1 MLSRFSSLKCVA
13 INVSKFIRPRK
24 KTPVFNL
31 LLHTR
36 TANKKPKE
44 GLLPTG
50 ESQQNCNTE
59 KKVAVL
65 LTGCGG
71 LDGSEPY
78 EVISLVIYL
87 HYRGFTTEFFAPE
100 HIIKP
105 VMDHNRK
112 KPVEHDHPSAG
123 ERYINLEAQRLFHRE
138 QDRVQCIDSLIPS
151 NYEALFIPGG
161 QGVINYMLL
170 ARGEPFRPPVPT
182 FKNIIERFIADKKPI
197 GTISSGGIVVA
208 TVYKMI
214 GYENFYYTM
223 GSRDIKPR
231 LCHSYDAFALSD
243 MLDANHVDKHE
254 GIESSYQFM
263 STPGMMDSGKVHLP
277 TAFSWIHH
285 LVLCC
290 QHQIL
295 SRRPTPYWN
304 RQSCHIPNQTLH
316 NEYQF
321 STEEPHRLLIGRPPS
336 QKVDSGPRRLSPPK
350 KGKVAVLLNGCG
362 GSDGSNVCETVCL
375 ANQLS
380 LFGFSPIFFAP
391 NYLITQNLEGET
403 SSNPSDSQ
411 ITGMRHSQAEAARLS
426 LRRYVQNVNNLR
438 LGDYLALIIPGS
450 QYYTNYIKC
459 KFGSCKPP
467 LKDDPFIDAIFEAI
481 DIFHRIRKPI
491 GTISSAGLLVAGKLP
506 GVRFTM
512 GEEFDQN
519 LLAHARKAFRL
530 ARDWRVQHVNRIVE
544 ETSYCTV
551 HNVFST
557 PGSMS
562 ETHTYDKIHRG
573 IAKLVYEISISIEN
587 GLDVKND

>member
-1 MLSRFSSLKCVA
+1 
-13 INVSKFIRPRK
+13 
-24 KTPVFNL
+24 
-31 LLHTR
+31 
-36 TANKKPKE
+36 
-44 GLLPTG
+44 
-50 ESQQNCNTE
+50 
-59 KKVAVL
+59 
-65 LTGCGG
+65 
-71 LDGSEPY
+71 
-78 EVISLVIYL
+78 
-87 HYRGFTTEFFAPE
+87 
-100 HIIKP
+100 
-105 VMDHNRK
+105 MDHNRK

-223 GSRDIKPR
+223 GSR
-231 LCHSYDAFALSD
+231 
-243 MLDANHVDKHE
+243 
-254 GIESSYQFM
+254 G
-263 STPGMMDSGKVHLP
+263 
-277 TAFSWIHH
+277 
-285 LVLCC
+285 

-450 QYYTNYIKC
+450 QYYTN
-459 KFGSCKPP
+459 
-467 LKDDPFIDAIFEAI
+467 
-481 DIFHRIRKPI
+481 
-491 GTISSAGLLVAGKLP
+491 
-506 GVRFTM
+506 
-512 GEEFDQN
+512 
-519 LLAHARKAFRL
+519 
-530 ARDWRVQHVNRIVE
+530 
-544 ETSYCTV
+544 
-551 HNVFST
+551 
-557 PGSMS
+557 
-562 ETHTYDKIHRG
+562 
-573 IAKLVYEISISIEN
+573 
-587 GLDVKND
+587 